1 MAPVADLGT
10 CVGGVMFKEAGKQ
23 PKPTQHKVCCLLR
36 SKGTGRKRMGVAH
49 ISLAVKQHGS
59 LQDVEMDGFLAF
71 PEEGKHTLCNGRG
84 QDLNLHSTSLMT
96 LATVPSAGRN
106 QKGHALLGCWETDG
120 TLCRAQTIT
129 VFTQCPTVFLS

>member
-10 CVGGVMFKEAGKQ
+10 CMGGVMFMETGKQ
-23 PKPTQHKVCCLLR
+23 PKPTQHKVCCLVR
-36 SKGTGRKRMGVAH
+36 SKGTG
-49 ISLAVKQHGS
+49 S
-59 LQDVEMDGFLAF
+59 LQGMEMDGFLAF